1 MYVHRYPSWVVLFW
15 ERNTWKDK
23 ETYGF
28 GWVCVKETITEETP
42 WSFVFQCELFIRWHF
57 RVSLADYIGGCSM
70 LIKQKSAVYK
80 YFCQISSRPKSGI
93 ITFDFQAQSVCLC
106 LPSTG
111 RLLVAAAAAAVAREC
126 FYFLLWSRFCD
137 TEALLQSPLQP
148 DGAGEGHKHA

>member
-1 MYVHRYPSWVVLFW
+1 
-15 ERNTWKDK
+15 
-23 ETYGF
+23 
-28 GWVCVKETITEETP
+28 
-42 WSFVFQCELFIRWHF
+42 
-57 RVSLADYIGGCSM
+57 M

-111 RLLVAAAAAAVAREC
+111 RLL
-126 FYFLLWSRFCD
+126 LLLHVNAFIFFSDHDFVTQRH
-137 TEALLQSPLQP
+137 LLQSPLQP